1 MLHIIFYDN
10 RIVMEINV
18 QESGTNDEISK
29 F

>member
-1 MLHIIFYDN
+1 MLHIIFHDN